1 MTPEPR
7 TWQRIIHEIKLAGG
21 SLPAHIALRRAG
33 YCGDPTGL
41 TSATRHEPR
50 LCEWTGARN
59 VIWLGIVDGDGELP
73 VTPIAS
79 GPAPCYTPCSADAR
93 KGR

>member
-1 MTPEPR
+1 MTPPTR
-7 TWQRIIHEIKLAGG
+7 TWQRIIHEIRLAGG

-73 VTPIAS
+73 CNQ
-79 GPAPCYTPCSADAR
+79 APFMVECRHGKPVNPR
-93 KGR
+93 RGQ